1 MVMVAFRIEA
11 ESFNIIEGF
20 KIESLST
27 SSGGQN
33 LKALNKTTESRAEIV
48 FSGTAGIYDLDIGH
62 YDENDGTAGL
72 RLFVNGVEAGGFVLD
87 RDLGN
92 HLASEETHLVRR
104 IGDVALQPGDVIE
117 LRGARD
123 GDEPVRLDYVDFS
136 PAGAAQEVPS
146 LTVTTLDDVVDGS
159 DGQTSLREAIGF
171 INDGLFAPGSTIR
184 FADAPGEAFEAGGTI
199 TYARGSGPLTLTQSM
214 TIDGDLDDDGM
225 PDVTIDAQRGSRVFR
240 VDDGDASTE
249 LPVILDGLILT
260 NGAAPEDEA
269 GGGVEN
275 LEDLSL
281 LNSAVTGSSAY
292 LGGGISN
299 AGTFLGQGIM
309 MSGNRIDGRY
319 GAGGGLFNTGTMT
332 LAASEIREN
341 TGSYA
346 YGAGVFNRGDLTV
359 TESTISDNRI
369 GTVDFG
375 AGGGL
380 YHAGGH
386 LLISRSTI
394 SGNEVTYGGDG
405 QDLFLG
411 GFFGSNPTARIEN
424 STISGPGSH
433 PLVSAYRASLDLVNS
448 TLAGGIESHEA
459 MIRIGSTIV
468 ESASGDGFLSLG
480 NNLIANGDGANG
492 AFQDGVLGDIVGTST
507 TPVDPKL
514 LPLRLNGGPTA
525 THEPLADSPVLDA
538 GANPD
543 GLTTDQRGKPR
554 DSDLPGIG
562 GTTDIGAVELDA
574 AEYGAPPPATTLTV
588 DTTLDVVDPGD
599 GLTSLREAIE
609 AVNRGAFAPGS
620 TIGFADGPG
629 EAFAGGGTIVL
640 GGTALDIA
648 QSMVID
654 GDLDDDGTADVVIDA
669 DGLSRV
675 ATIAR
680 GSGEEVREVVL
691 DGLVLTNAGADSAI
705 YNQEKLTMRHSEVR
719 DGVDS
724 GVWNRGDLSLLGTT
738 VDGHQG
744 TGIFN
749 DEGSLDARDST
760 ISNNLL
766 WGLFNS
772 TGGALRDVAVV
783 NSTFSGNGYD
793 GHIFENPG
801 GIYNRSGEIGISNST
816 ITENVVGVYL
826 GGPFEEIPL
835 SEGVTRI
842 ASSIIAG
849 NGAADTTENGGT
861 AISLG
866 HNLVGDGSIFSDGI
880 NGDIV
885 GTIALPVAPFLSP
898 LADNGGPTLTHL
910 PGSLSPALD
919 AGANPLG
926 LATDQRGAARDI
938 DLPGVSST
946 PDIGAVELRIDEFA
960 SMPPPEPFRVEAED
974 LTRDVALKVK
984 ALAVASSGKVL
995 QADGSGEQRASYLFD
1010 RPGGVYDL
1018 TLGYFDET
1026 DGISTLAI
1034 LVDGVAI
1041 DSWLWDQNL
1050 GSPLANAATA
1060 TSRHISGVTID
1071 EGSRIELVGRQDGS
1085 EPLRVDHI
1093 DFRPARPD
1101 TVPPRIDAVLAPDI
1115 GAAQAG
1121 APGAI
1126 LRVTYSDNVAIDVSS
1141 IGAGDIQVSG
1151 PGSLLVVSGV
1161 EVDHDSD
1168 GTPRSVDYIVNAPG
1182 GSWDAADN
1190 GFYSVTLNALEVHD
1204 TSGNPVPVQHAL
1216 ATFGVDVSASPPA
1229 PFRIEAEDLA
1239 RDVAFKLNSLGAAS
1253 AGAVLQADGRGE
1265 QRTSYMFDRQEG
1277 FYDLTIGYFDET
1289 DGVSN
1294 LSVLVDGREVE
1305 SWAWDQDLG
1314 SPLANGSTATSR
1326 LISKVAIGT
1335 DERIELVGQMDG
1347 SEPLR
1352 IDYIDFS
1359 ATPPDALTLD
1369 FL

>member
-1 MVMVAFRIEA
+1 M
-11 ESFNIIEGF
+11 
-20 KIESLST
+20 
-27 SSGGQN
+27 
-33 LKALNKTTESRAEIV
+33 
-48 FSGTAGIYDLDIGH
+48 
-62 YDENDGTAGL
+62 
-72 RLFVNGVEAGGFVLD
+72 
-87 RDLGN
+87 
-92 HLASEETHLVRR
+92 
-104 IGDVALQPGDVIE
+104 
-117 LRGARD
+117 
-123 GDEPVRLDYVDFS
+123 
-136 PAGAAQEVPS
+136 
-146 LTVTTLDDVVDGS
+146 
-159 DGQTSLREAIGF
+159 
-171 INDGLFAPGSTIR
+171 
-184 FADAPGEAFEAGGTI
+184 
-199 TYARGSGPLTLTQSM
+199 
-214 TIDGDLDDDGM
+214 
-225 PDVTIDAQRGSRVFR
+225 
-240 VDDGDASTE
+240 
-249 LPVILDGLILT
+249 
-260 NGAAPEDEA
+260 
-269 GGGVEN
+269 
-275 LEDLSL
+275 
-281 LNSAVTGSSAY
+281 
-292 LGGGISN
+292 
-299 AGTFLGQGIM
+299 
-309 MSGNRIDGRY
+309 
-319 GAGGGLFNTGTMT
+319 
-332 LAASEIREN
+332 
-341 TGSYA
+341 
-346 YGAGVFNRGDLTV
+346 
-359 TESTISDNRI
+359 
-369 GTVDFG
+369 
-375 AGGGL
+375 
-380 YHAGGH
+380 
-386 LLISRSTI
+386 
-394 SGNEVTYGGDG
+394 
-405 QDLFLG
+405 
-411 GFFGSNPTARIEN
+411 
-424 STISGPGSH
+424 
-433 PLVSAYRASLDLVNS
+433 
-448 TLAGGIESHEA
+448 
-459 MIRIGSTIV
+459 
-468 ESASGDGFLSLG
+468 
-480 NNLIANGDGANG
+480 
-492 AFQDGVLGDIVGTST
+492 
-507 TPVDPKL
+507 
-514 LPLRLNGGPTA
+514 
-525 THEPLADSPVLDA
+525 
-538 GANPD
+538 
-543 GLTTDQRGKPR
+543 
-554 DSDLPGIG
+554 
-562 GTTDIGAVELDA
+562 ELDA

-620 TIGFADGPG
+620 SIGFADGLG

-648 QSMVID
+648 QSMVIE

-691 DGLVLTNAGADSAI
+691 DGLVLTNGGADSAI
-705 YNQEKLTMRHSEVR
+705 YNQENLTLRHSEVR
-719 DGVDS
+719 DGAES

-738 VDGHQG
+738 IDGHKG

-749 DEGSLDARDST
+749 DEGALQVRDST
-760 ISNNLL
+760 VSNNLL

-772 TGGALRDVAVV
+772 TGGAVRDVAVV
-783 NSTFSGNGYD
+783 NSTVSGNGYG
-793 GHIFENPG
+793 GHIFQNPG

-910 PGSLSPALD
+910 PGNLSPALD

-1010 RPGGVYDL
+1010 RPSGVYDL

-1060 TSRHISGVTID
+1060 TSRHISGVTIG

-1141 IGAGDIQVSG
+1141 IDAGDIQVSG

-1161 EVDHDSD
+1161 QVDHDSD

-1190 GFYSVTLNALEVHD
+1190 GFYSVTLNALEVRD

-1216 ATFGVDVSASPPA
+1216 ATFVVDVSAPPPA

-1239 RDVAFKLNSLGAAS
+1239 RDVAFKVKSLGAAS

-1265 QRTSYMFDRQEG
+1265 QRTSYMFDRPEG

-1294 LSVLVDGREVE
+1294 LSVLVEGQEVE

-1326 LISKVAIGT
+1326 LISNVAIGT
-1335 DERIELVGQMDG
+1335 GEKIELVGQMDG